1 MQNAYPL
8 MSFSITNRANKVTK
22 VANKVTKVANNI
34 TNKVMHYRI
43 HCKIRVFKIL

>member
-22 VANKVTKVANNI
+22 VANKI
-34 TNKVMHYRI
+34 TNKVMHYHI